1 MAKMVIVATD
11 GFSSEQEL
19 TEALRGAGHEVTR
32 VGSLSGVSETA
43 GAADVVFADAQFF
56 ADNAAAGT
64 PAAPGD
70 VPVIVTAGS
79 AEQMPAAVDA
89 VRNRGAYDVLQLPA
103 PATEIELASWRA
115 LRCQQLMR
123 ENAALRAAAGQE
135 PNADPLS
142 SAARNLAGR
151 PLADIEK
158 QVILRT
164 LEQFKGHRL
173 RTAAALGIGVRTLG
187 MKIKRWREEGEPIA
201 GRQQRSHVHVDVS

>member
-1 MAKMVIVATD
+1 MAKMTIVATTN
-11 GFSSEQEL
+11 EAEEEL
-19 TEALRGAGHEVTR
+19 GAVLRGAGHDVRRAE
-32 VGSLSGVSETA
+32 SMSEIAA
-43 GAADVVFADAQFF
+43 GDDVVFVSPAQFS
-56 ADNAAAGT
+56 NG

-70 VPVIVTAGS
+70 VPVIILA
-79 AEQMPAAVDA
+79 PAADQVPAAIDA
-89 VRNRGAYDVLQLPA
+89 VRAGGAYDVLRLPSS
-103 PATEIELASWRA
+103 PEEIELAAWRA

-123 ENAALRAAAGQE
+123 ENALLRHATGQQ
-135 PNADPLS
+135 PNNDPLA
-142 SAARNLAGR
+142 SAARNLAGK

-201 GRQQRSHVHVDVS
+201 GRQPRPHVHADVS

>member
-1 MAKMVIVATD
+1 MAKMVIVGSNGTN
-11 GFSSEQEL
+11 GTESNNSEQL
-19 TEALRGAGHEVTR
+19 TEALRGAGHEVNR
-32 VGSLSGVSETA
+32 IGSMSEIA
-43 GAADVVFADAQFF
+43 HIAADVVFADPSAF
-56 ADNAAAGT
+56 ASG

-70 VPVIVTAGS
+70 VPVIVTANS
-79 AEQMPAAVDA
+79 EEQLLAAIDA
-89 VRNRGAYDVLQLPA
+89 VRTQGAYDVLQLPA
-103 PATEIELASWRA
+103 PSTEIELASWRA

-123 ENAALRAAAGQE
+123 ENAVLRAATGQE
-135 PNADPLS
+135 PTADPLA
-142 SAARNLAGR
+142 SAARSIAGR

-201 GRQQRSHVHVDVS
+201 GRQQRAHVSVDVS